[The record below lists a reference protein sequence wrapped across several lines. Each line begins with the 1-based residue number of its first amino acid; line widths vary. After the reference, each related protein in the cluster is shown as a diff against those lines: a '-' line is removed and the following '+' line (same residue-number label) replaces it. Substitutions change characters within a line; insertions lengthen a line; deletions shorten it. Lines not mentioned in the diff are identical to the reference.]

1 MPRERRT
8 VPDPYV
14 YDVKYREDTR
24 GIVACFLRYAG
35 VSERGRAR
43 GEARA
48 RTHDSPNDQ
57 STKQGPSLHSGMHT
71 QPRIDASPS
80 SRKIEGRGG
89 RSSPLPVRIES
100 IRALRGRPIVLG
112 NACPYERDA
121 PLFIANKE
129 PTCHHLILSRVYI
142 YRVTRGEE
150 EKDAHFSMKCR

>member
-80 SRKIEGRGG
+80 SRKIEGREGGG
-89 RSSPLPVRIES
+89 RAPCQFELKAYAPSAAGRLFLETRVPTTAMLLYSLPIKNQ
-100 IRALRGRPIVLG
+100 RAI
-112 NACPYERDA
+112 
-121 PLFIANKE
+121 
-129 PTCHHLILSRVYI
+129 T
-142 YRVTRGEE
+142 
-150 EKDAHFSMKCR
+150 

>member
-71 QPRIDASPS
+71 QPHRRIAELEEN
-80 SRKIEGRGG
+80 RGKGG
-89 RSSPLPVRIES
+89 RSSPLPVPELKAYAPSAAGRLFLETRVPTSAMLLYSLPIKNQ
-100 IRALRGRPIVLG
+100 RAI
-112 NACPYERDA
+112 
-121 PLFIANKE
+121 
-129 PTCHHLILSRVYI
+129 T
-142 YRVTRGEE
+142 
-150 EKDAHFSMKCR
+150 